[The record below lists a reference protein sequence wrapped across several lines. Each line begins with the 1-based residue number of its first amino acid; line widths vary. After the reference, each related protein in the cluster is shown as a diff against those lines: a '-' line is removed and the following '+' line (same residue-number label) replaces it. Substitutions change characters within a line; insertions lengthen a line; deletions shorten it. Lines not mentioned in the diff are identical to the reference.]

1 MTPTTP
7 EWRMT
12 QPEAII
18 DGDAMVETGQWNA
31 YKLDTTYQVHWIGN
45 RSRWW
50 KAVKARKGSEND
62 SNN

>member
-12 QPEAII
+12 KPEAII

-31 YKLDTTYQVHWIGN
+31 YKLDTTYQVHWVGN

-50 KAVKARKGSEND
+50 KAVKVRK
-62 SNN
+62 